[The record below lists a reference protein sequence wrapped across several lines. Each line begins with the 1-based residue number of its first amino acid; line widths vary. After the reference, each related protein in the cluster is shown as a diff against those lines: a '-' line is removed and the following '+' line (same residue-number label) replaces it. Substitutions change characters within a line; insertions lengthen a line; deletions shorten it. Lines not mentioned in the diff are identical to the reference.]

1 MFNSYLLFLKP
12 FYIFYFHDFLFA
24 FVFFFFFCSAVN
36 RRPGVLSMLGKHS
49 QLNCIP
55 SPVLRF
61 NDNILHRGM
70 HHKTTDQGLAPA
82 AHLHTHRSK
91 QAALV
96 LGLSAPHSSSPQV
109 TAVLTPDVDA
119 FYPPLTFAL
128 MQQCSLH
135 SLVLHICIQLML
147 RDTFRLLQIV
157 SCSFSFTMTE
167 FPLLVC
173 GQDVTYLST
182 LCFCCGSVFPQE
194 DTVLTR

>member
-1 MFNSYLLFLKP
+1 
-12 FYIFYFHDFLFA
+12 
-24 FVFFFFFCSAVN
+24 
-36 RRPGVLSMLGKHS
+36 MLGKHS

-61 NDNILHRGM
+61 NDNRLHRGM

-82 AHLHTHRSK
+82 AYLHTHRSK

-147 RDTFRLLQIV
+147 RDSFRLLQIV

-167 FPLLVC
+167 FSLLVC
-173 GQDVTYLST
+173 GQDMTYLST
-182 LCFCCGSVFPQE
+182 LCFCCGSVSPQKTQSSLGSQGCLKHSIILPPSPKCWAFRLLSCP
-194 DTVLTR
+194 DLHSPLHLNSF